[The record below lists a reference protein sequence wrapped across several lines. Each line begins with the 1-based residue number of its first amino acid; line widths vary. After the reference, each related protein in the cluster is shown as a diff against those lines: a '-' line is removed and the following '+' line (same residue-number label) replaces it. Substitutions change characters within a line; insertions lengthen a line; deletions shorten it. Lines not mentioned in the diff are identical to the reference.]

1 MLPRPRKR
9 TVAEFCEEHGCP
21 VDVNSGPSLRYALGC
36 VLAMLPSTAAGSSGE
51 ENGGEE
57 GGGDGW
63 REQVVAL
70 QDKVEDAERL
80 NEALAAELDRRRI
93 AIAALEKKVEARA
106 LLRSILRSQPG
117 EDK

>member
-1 MLPRPRKR
+1 M
-9 TVAEFCEEHGCP
+9 AEFCEDHGCP

-36 VLAMLPSTAAGSSGE
+36 VLAMLPSTSAGPSGE

-57 GGGDGW
+57 EGGGEGW

-80 NEALAAELDRRRI
+80 NDALEAELDRRRT

-106 LLRSILRSQPG
+106 LLRSILRSQSG
-117 EDK
+117 EANK